1 MSQIIN
7 IGSCEN
13 VINFTANYVAG
24 SLNKLAL
31 ISGGKRPF
39 LFIKKQLTNIKQTS
53 FFPPECFTNDEF
65 VESTIFDNTD
75 FIKISDIE
83 AAFIIFEIVK
93 NDFPYLLKDK
103 FSFVS
108 FIDWSFEI
116 FYFIEQL
123 DLEMVSEDKLKT
135 IKANAEIGYD
145 VPETIN
151 ELLKNIFQIR
161 KIFHET
167 LDKTSKITK
176 GYSFLKATS
185 FNVDVLSKEFDEII
199 LITPFYLYKTEIEI
213 FKKLYKE
220 SKLTIL
226 TQGNPKEYTVLE
238 NLYKHFGQN
247 ILIRK
252 QKKNDYQLNIYS
264 APDDQSQAALLK
276 NLISKYS
283 DEQLDKTIV
292 VIPDTQI
299 LQAVVSEIS
308 AVTDKYNVAAGYPIS
323 KTAVYSLLDS
333 IIEAQLSKKDNYYY
347 SKDVIKTLTNPL
359 FKNMRFFQ
367 DSSLSRIVVHK
378 IEKSLGQSSNS
389 NLSGKTFIS
398 FQDILNDTNLIN
410 EITFTA
416 SEVIGQ
422 VYCQKVAGILNEIWK
437 SFFSSWENVD
447 NLYLLSD
454 TISLFLEKV
463 HRLSAASSYPL
474 NVEAIDILLSIS
486 KQIKFGDLC
495 KVKFEKEELFSLFR
509 KLTKDKKIIL
519 PGSPLKSLQILG
531 LLESRNLP
539 FENVFIVGMKDSSLP
554 AIKKEASLIPKD
566 IMYALGIEITKKEY
580 EIQKYH
586 FNKIIS
592 GAKNVTLIYPDN
604 DKDERSRFVESII
617 WEKQL
622 AQKDINTI
630 NVSKFVLPKFTVKIS
645 LKRKYKKTKEIKE
658 YLVKLPYTYSKV
670 DTYLNCRLKFY
681 FMYVL
686 LLDNAK
692 EVGQEIDASD
702 IGNFIHD
709 FLKETFYEKLTSQEV
724 QNANFEQHFLE
735 TLKNKF
741 DNSASFK
748 FREDAFMIQEVLVHR
763 MRKFLHNEKFRRY
776 KIFACEKRYTS
787 DIVLESGKIYN
798 LESRIDRID
807 EIDNSYS
814 IFDYKTGNIKA
825 NIVNKK
831 HFENLKIFNRRNIKK
846 AISSL
851 QLPMYK
857 YVFEKSTGL
866 KSFACGIYNVKTADI
881 NLFPQE
887 NEIYEK
893 CIDMIKFLI
902 DEINQEDYFEFDKY
916 DITNCKTCQYFYIC
930 R

>member
-7 IGSCEN
+7 IGNCES

-39 LFIKKQLTNIKQTS
+39 LFIKKQLTKIKKVS

-65 VESTIFDNTD
+65 VESVIFDNTD
-75 FIKISDIE
+75 FIKISDLE

-93 NDFPYLLKDK
+93 NKFSYLLKDK
-103 FSFVS
+103 LSFVS

-123 DLEMVSEDKLKT
+123 DLEMVSEDRLKT
-135 IKANAEIGYD
+135 IKAIAEIGYD

-185 FNVDVLSKEFDEII
+185 INVDILSKGFDEII

-213 FKKLYKE
+213 FKKLYKA
-220 SKLTIL
+220 SKLTIF
-226 TQGNPKEYTVLE
+226 TQGNPKEYSVLE
-238 NLYKHFGQN
+238 NLYKQFGQS
-247 ILIRK
+247 ILDTE
-252 QKKNDYQLNIYS
+252 QKKSNYQLNIYS
-264 APDDQSQAALLK
+264 AFDDQSQGVLLK

-283 DEQLDKTIV
+283 DEQLDRTIV
-292 VIPDTQI
+292 VVPDTQI
-299 LQAVVSEIS
+299 LQVIVSEIS
-308 AVTDKYNVAAGYPIS
+308 IVTDKYNVAAGYPIS

-333 IIEAQLSKKDNYYY
+333 IIESQLSKKDSYYY
-347 SKDVIKTLTNPL
+347 SKDVIKVLTNPL

-367 DSSLSRIVVHK
+367 DSSLSRIIVHK
-378 IEKSLGQSSNS
+378 IEKALGQSSNS

-398 FQDILNDTNLIN
+398 FQDILNDKNLIK

-416 SEVIGQ
+416 AKVVDNVSS
-422 VYCQKVAGILNEIWK
+422 QKIIDVLNEIWR
-437 SFFSSWENVD
+437 SFFFSWENVD

-454 TISLFLEKV
+454 TLYLFLKKV
-463 HRLSAASSYPL
+463 HHLSAASSYPL

-486 KQIKFGDLC
+486 KEIKFGDLC
-495 KVKFEKEELFSLFR
+495 KVKFEKQELFSIFR
-509 KLTKDKKIIL
+509 KIIKDKKIVL
-519 PGSPLKSLQILG
+519 PGSPLKALQILG
-531 LLESRNLP
+531 LLESRNLS
-539 FENVFIVGMKDSSLP
+539 FENVFIVGMKDSSFP
-554 AIKKEASLIPKD
+554 AIKKESSLIPKD
-566 IMYALGIEITKKEY
+566 IMYALGIEIKKNEY

-586 FNKIIS
+586 FNRIIS
-592 GAKNVTLIYPDN
+592 GSKNVNLIYPDN
-604 DKDERSRFVESII
+604 DKDERSRFIESII
-617 WEKQL
+617 WENQL
-622 AQKDINTI
+622 AQKNINAVNI
-630 NVSKFVLPKFTVKIS
+630 SKFVLPKFAVKNS
-645 LKRKYKKTKEIKE
+645 LKRKYKKSKEIKE
-658 YLVKLPYTYSKV
+658 YLAKLPYTYSKI
-670 DTYLNCRLKFY
+670 DTYLNCKLKFY

-686 LLDNAK
+686 LLDNTK
-692 EVGQEIDASD
+692 EVGQEFNASD

-724 QNANFEQHFLE
+724 QNANFEKYFLD

-741 DNSASFK
+741 DNCTSFK

-763 MRKFLHNEKFRRY
+763 MKKFLHNEQFRQY
-776 KIFACEKRYTS
+776 KIFACEKKYTS
-787 DIVLESGKIYN
+787 DLVVEPGKVYN

-807 EIDNSYS
+807 EVDNSYS
-814 IFDYKTGNIKA
+814 IFDYKTGNVKSRIISEKY
-825 NIVNKK
+825 
-831 HFENLKIFNRRNIKK
+831 FENLRILNRQDIKK

-866 KSFACGIYNVKTADI
+866 KSLACGIYNVKTADI

-902 DEINQEDYFEFDKY
+902 AEINQEDYFEFDKY
-916 DITNCKTCQYFYIC
+916 DITNCKTCKYFYIC